1 MNFVAA
7 TMLRNRSIQSDGGEY
22 GSVTLGDDVGTASAT
37 SKFLT
42 HEYIV
47 TRLFILKKQIRNGAA
62 AQMEILK
69 TIFKHKKR
77 PDICHLNCQESLIIR
92 VNKSLF

>member
-47 TRLFILKKQIRNGAA
+47 TRLFILKKTNPEWSSG
-62 AQMEILK
+62 
-69 TIFKHKKR
+69 TDGNFK
-77 PDICHLNCQESLIIR
+77 DD
-92 VNKSLF
+92 F